1 LPTTASS
8 WRHLHEISHNLTGF
22 SSEALEEMHDYLYD
36 NEEEHR
42 GAGRPRLL
50 NNRDEL
56 GLILFYFG
64 PSMKYSKL
72 CLLFGCTPTQ
82 CSAIINYQLTFP
94 SRDIKIWKLDQGF
107 PTYGDLFQ

>member
-8 WRHLHEISHNLTGF
+8 WRHLYEISHNLTGF
-22 SSEALEEMHDYLYD
+22 SSESLEEMHDYLYD

-64 PSMKYSKL
+64 PSMK
-72 CLLFGCTPTQ
+72 
-82 CSAIINYQLTFP
+82 
-94 SRDIKIWKLDQGF
+94 
-107 PTYGDLFQ
+107 